1 MNYQR
6 VVILK
11 EKEGDRYLPIWI
23 GPHEAEAIAVKLQNI
38 TVTRPM
44 SHDLMGNIIS
54 TLGGK
59 IIHILITDL
68 ENDTFYAQIVVQGSN
83 GEQISIDSRPSD
95 AIALA
100 IRSKAQIFAS
110 ESVLDKAG
118 VSIDSELGKSIRNL
132 EEDDDGVLDTSVD
145 EEEIKNMSAFRDF
158 IEGLNLDDLEKDKQK
173 HQPNASAPACQPT
186 GNTSAGILPQSSS

>member
-1 MNYQR
+1 MLLEISVDSIRVSLMNYKR

-132 EEDDDGVLDTSVD
+132 EEDDDGVIDTSVD

-158 IEGLNLDDLEKDKQK
+158 IEGLNLDDLEKDK
-173 HQPNASAPACQPT
+173 P
-186 GNTSAGILPQSSS
+186 GGF

>member
-54 TLGGK
+54 KCGRRK
-59 IIHILITDL
+59 
-68 ENDTFYAQIVVQGSN
+68 
-83 GEQISIDSRPSD
+83 
-95 AIALA
+95 
-100 IRSKAQIFAS
+100 
-110 ESVLDKAG
+110 
-118 VSIDSELGKSIRNL
+118 
-132 EEDDDGVLDTSVD
+132 
-145 EEEIKNMSAFRDF
+145 
-158 IEGLNLDDLEKDKQK
+158 
-173 HQPNASAPACQPT
+173 
-186 GNTSAGILPQSSS
+186 